1 MSLSKEEKEEIYRN
15 YTKENK
21 DKLIESYLPMVRKI
35 CNDVYNESY
44 HIDID
49 DMFQTGCVGLVK
61 AANSFDP
68 SKNFSFTSYAYRVVK
83 NEIFYMYRII
93 RTRNKADMYAI
104 SLDQKYTVDNNKDED
119 VTLGDMMPARMDTLD
134 EAITHTNYNRFI
146 QSMTKREQQ
155 IWKLYELGAN
165 QRKIARMMN
174 LSQSYVSRLLK
185 KLKERLLE
193 I

>member
-1 MSLSKEEKEEIYRN
+1 
-15 YTKENK
+15 
-21 DKLIESYLPMVRKI
+21 MVRKI

-68 SKNFSFTSYAYRVVK
+68 SKISSFTSYAYRVVK

>member
-1 MSLSKEEKEEIYRN
+1 
-15 YTKENK
+15 
-21 DKLIESYLPMVRKI
+21 MVRKI

-68 SKNFSFTSYAYRVVK
+68 SKNSSFTSYAYRVVK

>member
-174 LSQSYVSRLLK
+174 LSQSYVSILLK